1 LRSWVG
7 DRRVLA
13 VAGLAVTGTGL
24 GLGWDWL
31 TAVGVAPLIVS
42 AAPCLL
48 MCALG
53 LCMMGRGHQASSSRR
68 AGHADGAARLAMT
81 RNTRILLASAIS
93 LMVVAAAGLVALMLI
108 PAAPQITKSMT
119 GAIGG
124 PFTLTATDGRT
135 VTEQT
140 YRGKWLLIYFGYTSC
155 PVPNSAQRY
164 GRGSR
169 SARPRCCS
177 RATDLHHGR
186 PEARY
191 ALAEY
196 LKSFD
201 PHIVALTGTEDQ
213 IAAVVREYHIY
224 VAAHPESGHDYTVDH
239 SSFFYLVNPDGK
251 FVNVLRGDLS
261 GDELAGR
268 LRDLMKH
275 TV

>member
-1 LRSWVG
+1 
-7 DRRVLA
+7 
-13 VAGLAVTGTGL
+13 
-24 GLGWDWL
+24 
-31 TAVGVAPLIVS
+31 
-42 AAPCLL
+42 
-48 MCALG
+48 
-53 LCMMGRGHQASSSRR
+53 
-68 AGHADGAARLAMT
+68 MT

-93 LMVVAAAGLVALMLI
+93 LMVVAAAALVALMLI

-135 VTEQT
+135 VTDQT

-155 PVPNSAQRY
+155 PDACPTALNDMGVALDRLGPDAAAVQPIFITVDPKRDT
-164 GRGSR
+164 R
-169 SARPRCCS
+169 
-177 RATDLHHGR
+177 D
-186 PEARY
+186 

-196 LKSFD
+196 LKPFD